1 MILCTAF
8 SSYRDDFSSWLADAY
23 VVAAGSYTTA
33 LMRQVGVSVPIYPGK
48 GYSATLK
55 ILKPELAAE
64 YGITASDAQVVDYF
78 GEYSAST
85 GAEPL
90 EEFSEAGLQVGRYLY
105 LMGEAQL
112 SEDAMGISED
122 MLAAFEAGV
131 HGRSRAGRLEGASDD
146 TPQRA
151 GGPRRVRGVR
161 RRWRVPRVPR
171 GEEAAR
177 R

>member
-1 MILCTAF
+1 MSRRSIAAALVVSAALLGGCAQLPGTAATVDGA
-8 SSYRDDFSSWLADAY
+8 RVTEGDVADATQDFEQLLGSAPNAVA
-23 VVAAGSYTTA
+23 VVDA
-33 LMRQVGVSVPIYPGK
+33 LVKEKVVTPV
-48 GYSATLK
+48 
-55 ILKPELAAE
+55 AAE

-122 MLAAFEAGV
+122 MLAAV
-131 HGRSRAGRLEGASDD
+131 
-146 TPQRA
+146 
-151 GGPRRVRGVR
+151 
-161 RRWRVPRVPR
+161 
-171 GEEAAR
+171 EAADIEVSDR
-177 R
+177 YGAYNEGGELLPVEHPWLKTFNAAQ